1 MKKLSKESR
10 ESLDRSFQQ
19 VETEIDKAVFEI
31 IEDGEEVKVDF
42 QKGSTVYRSLS
53 REEDEITIVS
63 DYVDTD
69 GQVYKDQEGSYGDM
83 PLEDKLMIFKMLL
96 RKSA

>member
-19 VETEIDKAVFEI
+19 VETEVDKTVFEMV
-31 IEDGEEVKVDF
+31 EDGEEVKVDC

-53 REEDEITIVS
+53 REGDEITIIS

-69 GQVYKDQEGSYGDM
+69 GQVYKDQEESYGDM
-83 PLEDKLMIFKMLL
+83 PLEDKLMIFEMIL
-96 RKSA
+96 RKSS